1 MESQSGPSGIKIF
14 NPGIFR
20 DGIWPNPGIPGF
32 SGTGF
37 TLIFD
42 PGIVQKISGIF
53 RDFGFCFM
61 CWSNHIIFIN
71 LYVYHRHNCKNEF
84 VCMILKSISKENRT
98 SNTKKVKVKLIH
110 GNFWSGELRDSKDQC
125 FTFERHGI
133 EKINVFDKSR
143 CIIYFYAK
151 GCLL

>member
-1 MESQSGPSGIKIF
+1 MGLEITKGVGKVVDPNGIKNF

-42 PGIVQKISGIF
+42 PGIVQKISGIS
-53 RDFGFCFM
+53 RDFGFCFV
-61 CWSNHIIFIN
+61 CWSNHIN
-71 LYVYHRHNCKNEF
+71 LYVYHCHNCKNEF

-110 GNFWSGELRDSKDQC
+110 GMVKVISDNECLT
-125 FTFERHGI
+125 FTCQFLEWR
-133 EKINVFDKSR
+133 V
-143 CIIYFYAK
+143 A
-151 GCLL
+151 

>member
-1 MESQSGPSGIKIF
+1 MPYRHPPWAGPSGIKIF

-110 GNFWSGELRDSKDQC
+110 GMVKVISDNECLT
-125 FTFERHGI
+125 FTCQFLE
-133 EKINVFDKSR
+133 
-143 CIIYFYAK
+143 
-151 GCLL
+151 